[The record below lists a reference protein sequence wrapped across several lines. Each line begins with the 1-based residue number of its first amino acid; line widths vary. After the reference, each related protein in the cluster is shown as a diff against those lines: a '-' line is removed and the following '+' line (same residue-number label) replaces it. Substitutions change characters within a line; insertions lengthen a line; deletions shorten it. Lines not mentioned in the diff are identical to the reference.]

1 MLMRMYM
8 GNIMQSEQRFLIST
22 NLCQLPT
29 LQNRNL
35 PVTSPTSESVRQVK
49 PENGPLNKMKL
60 ILCKIYQKYH
70 IKLKA
75 QDTCC
80 FLWRMAGIP
89 KDSLPSSSSRQWWWR
104 ISSSIALTCS
114 LRWKKFIIRY
124 SIRGLGSSM
133 LIIWII
139 GTVKE

>member
-1 MLMRMYM
+1 MPAP
-8 GNIMQSEQRFLIST
+8 NST
-22 NLCQLPT
+22 KQKPSCNNPNFWIC
-29 LQNRNL
+29 
-35 PVTSPTSESVRQVK
+35 PTSEAWKQTVK
-49 PENGPLNKMKL
+49 QNETM

-70 IKLKA
+70 IKLKT

-139 GTVKE
+139 GSQGIIFSHYNFHFKPWFYMPCY